1 MKQKRTKTIAIE
13 KGARRVRRIFP
24 GSITSYSQF
33 GHLKVPKS
41 IKNVC
46 PVCKEKVEFILKS
59 TYQSSKHGLMTESA
73 CPSCKNSVPFII
85 ITKGN
90 DTHLDVYIYDPQ
102 RSTDALS
109 QIEHIPGMPEE
120 LIRAYKSAVS
130 VYLSKENAAT
140 AVLAKRVLENVLKNF
155 LAEKAKGQ
163 PLDKQFEILP
173 EHINLVKSVTSLSPL
188 MASDKGL
195 HRMLELEAEM
205 DDEMA
210 ELVMDLL
217 ENLIQY
223 LFVLPGKIEMT
234 REQIEKK
241 LT

>member
-1 MKQKRTKTIAIE
+1 
-13 KGARRVRRIFP
+13 VRRIFP

-90 DTHLDVYIYDPQ
+90 DTQLDVYIYDPQ

-109 QIEHIPGMPEE
+109 QIVHIPGMPDE

-155 LAEKAKGQ
+155 LAEKANGQ
-163 PLDKQFEILP
+163 PLDKQF
-173 EHINLVKSVTSLSPL
+173 
-188 MASDKGL
+188 
-195 HRMLELEAEM
+195 
-205 DDEMA
+205 
-210 ELVMDLL
+210 
-217 ENLIQY
+217 
-223 LFVLPGKIEMT
+223 
-234 REQIEKK
+234 
-241 LT
+241 